1 MTETS
6 ARWNKKYYD
15 DEMFQYCCSN
25 CNGITIYKY
34 PFCPWCG
41 AKMDTEGNT

>member
-15 DEMFQYCCSN
+15 DEWFQYCCSN
-25 CNGITIYKY
+25 CNGIAIYKY

-41 AKMDTEGNT
+41 KKMDTEEQE